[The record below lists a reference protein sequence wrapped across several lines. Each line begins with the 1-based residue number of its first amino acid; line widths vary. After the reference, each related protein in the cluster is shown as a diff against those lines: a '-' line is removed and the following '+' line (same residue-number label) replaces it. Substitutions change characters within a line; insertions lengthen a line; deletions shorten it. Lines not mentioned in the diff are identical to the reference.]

1 MNEWIT
7 DRRPTAKDA
16 HDLGYVWVTTEHGN
30 VLRQLWNQ
38 IGDRPWMPT
47 ARPEPYVKPKRWE
60 ARWNDNLRG
69 HACWSLYYGGEWQDS
84 LIDLD
89 DNNEEH
95 REAAERIAAIYQEV
109 MP

>member
-1 MNEWIT
+1 MSNWIT
-7 DRRPTAKDA
+7 DRRPMHEDDGPMEYGPAGNISHVTWIKNGDA
-16 HDLGYVWVTTEHGN
+16 WKP
-30 VLRQLWNQ
+30 
-38 IGDRPWMPT
+38 IPKC
-47 ARPEPYVKPKRWE
+47 EPYVKPKRWE

-95 REAAERIAAIYQEV
+95 RKAAERIAAIYQEV